1 MLHIYHR
8 RVHGKKRYYRNEC
21 ISNCILI
28 NGPMLLSQIKA
39 LNNAE
44 NENMT
49 RYMSNLIKIRKP
61 IVTNKIVDE
70 AIVTNLVV

>member
-1 MLHIYHR
+1 
-8 RVHGKKRYYRNEC
+8 
-21 ISNCILI
+21 
-28 NGPMLLSQIKA
+28 MLLSQIKA